1 MILNRFLEI
10 LSSSVLITGLVVV
23 MMMLIECFN
32 VWSKGRF
39 ASAVSRKGPLQVVI
53 AAFLGAVP
61 GCMGGFAVVS
71 MYTHGMLSFGAL
83 IAMMIASS
91 GDESFV
97 MLAMIPRTAW
107 LLFLALTLLAIVVGL
122 VIDFLH
128 KGNNVAL
135 AACEENYAV
144 HEHEALSGTRHF
156 GWQRIAILLGVGA
169 FLAALCFGFFE
180 EEGHAEAEYMLGGIN
195 LLSEDWMNVM
205 FAVFGLLV
213 LVLAVTA
220 SDHFVQ
226 EHLWHHVICH
236 HLLKIFLWTFGALAV
251 IAALMHF
258 VDISQWMS
266 DNVILMILIASA
278 VGVIP
283 ESGPHMVFVTMFA
296 SGIVPLPVLVAS
308 CISQD
313 GHSALPLL
321 AENRKAFL
329 QAKAVN
335 FIIAVVAGLG
345 MHALNQLM

>member
-1 MILNRFLEI
+1 MIFSQILEI

-39 ASAVSRKGPLQVVI
+39 AGAIGNRGPLQVVI
-53 AAFLGAVP
+53 AALLGAIP

-71 MYTHGMLSFGAL
+71 MYTHGMISFGAL
-83 IAMMIASS
+83 VAMMIASS

-107 LLFLALTLLAIVVGL
+107 WLFLALTVLAVIVGLAIDSLQKGKKV
-122 VIDFLH
+122 DFTS
-128 KGNNVAL
+128 
-135 AACEENYAV
+135 CEGNYAV
-144 HEHEALSGTRHF
+144 HEHESFSGPRHF
-156 GWQRIAILLGVGA
+156 GWRRVAILCGVGA
-169 FLAALCFGFFE
+169 FLAALCFGIFE
-180 EEGHAEAEYMLGGIN
+180 EEGHEHAEYMLGGIN

-213 LVLAVTA
+213 LVLAVSA
-220 SDHFVQ
+220 SDHFVE
-226 EHLWHHVICH
+226 EHLWHHVVCH

-251 IAALMHF
+251 IAVLLHF
-258 VDISQWMS
+258 VDISQWMN
-266 DNVILMILIASA
+266 DNVILMILIAAA
-278 VGVIP
+278 VGIIP

-296 SGIVPLPVLVAS
+296 TGIVPLPVLVAS

-329 QAKAVN
+329 QAKALN
-335 FIIAVVAGLG
+335 FVVAVAA
-345 MHALNQLM
+345 ALAVSAL